1 MKQFLAAV
9 LAVVVVAVAAPDVA
23 MAWTTMHQ
31 CSDGSPIAWAPGS
44 PNTRWQLSSTYVSA
58 DLNNAQVDGAV
69 NAAFNEWSAPGCTEF
84 DVLQGGDT
92 AGNPLD
98 NNNDNDI
105 VGFMESS
112 WPASL
117 GGSST
122 LAVTVPSWYQ
132 EPHCEFIENAD
143 MVVNGVNHY
152 WVLGNP
158 SNWNQADLQSVIAHE
173 AGHWIGF
180 DHNTYAGSTLTA
192 SYSGG
197 ISERTITCDDTEGA
211 CSVYPASGNACTADY
226 YCECGVGCNGGFC
239 GGTPTGDDDDTTV
252 GDDDDTTVGD
262 DDDTSGGDISGP
274 CNGSSEVFYET
285 EPNDWDNDE
294 DVDWYQAAGG
304 DTSLVGSVTCG
315 NNGQSYTGDKDWFVV
330 DFPCTDRAR
339 FTLDWKTDSD
349 LDFYVYGSS
358 GDALQESSTAE
369 MEGPVYAEGDASGR
383 VYVVVMCWEGD
394 NATYE
399 FLFDWLPYQ
408 GSSGGD
414 DDDTGSSSDD
424 DDTGSSSDDDDTGSS
439 SDDDDTGNSSDDD
452 DDDDAPQ
459 RRGCSCYDSADP
471 EGFAMTGPSPMN
483 VSLLLSGL
491 LLLGL
496 RRRRDGES
504 R

>member
-1 MKQFLAAV
+1 MKNLLPGIFAV
-9 LAVVVVAVAAPDVA
+9 LAIAISLPDVA

-31 CSDGSPIAWAPGS
+31 CSGGSPIAWAPGN
-44 PNTRWQLSSTYVSA
+44 PNTRWQLSSTYTST
-58 DLNNAQVDGAV
+58 DLNNGQVDGAL
-69 NAAFNEWSAPGCTEF
+69 NAAFNEWSMPGCTEF
-84 DVLQGGDT
+84 DVLQGSDT

-98 NNNDNDI
+98 SSNDNDI

-132 EPHCEFIENAD
+132 EPHCEFIEHAD
-143 MVVNGVNHY
+143 MVVNGVHHE
-152 WVLGNP
+152 WVIGNS

-180 DHNTYAGSTLTA
+180 DHNTYAGSTLAA

-197 ISERTITCDDTEGA
+197 ISERTITCDDSEGV

-252 GDDDDTTVGD
+252 GDDDDTSVGD

-304 DTSLVGSVTCG
+304 DTSLVGSLTCG
-315 NNGQSYTGDKDWFVV
+315 NNGQSYTGDKDWFVI
-330 DFPCTDRAR
+330 DFPCTDHAR
-339 FTLDWKTDSD
+339 FTLDWKTESD

-358 GDALQESSTAE
+358 GDPLAESQSAE
-369 MEGPVYAEGDASGR
+369 MEGPVFVEADASGR
-383 VYVVVMCWEGD
+383 IYVVVMCWTGD
-394 NATYE
+394 NGTYE
-399 FLFDWLPYQ
+399 FLFDWFPYQ

-414 DDDTGSSSDD
+414 DDDTGGGQDD
-424 DDTGSSSDDDDTGSS
+424 DDTGGSQDDDDTGGSQ
-439 SDDDDTGNSSDDD
+439 DDDDTDGSQDD
-452 DDDDAPQ
+452 DDDDAPT

-471 EGFAMTGPSPMN
+471 EGFAMTGSSSLDA
-483 VSLLLSGL
+483 SLLLSGL

-496 RRRRDGES
+496 RRRRDGG
-504 R
+504 RR